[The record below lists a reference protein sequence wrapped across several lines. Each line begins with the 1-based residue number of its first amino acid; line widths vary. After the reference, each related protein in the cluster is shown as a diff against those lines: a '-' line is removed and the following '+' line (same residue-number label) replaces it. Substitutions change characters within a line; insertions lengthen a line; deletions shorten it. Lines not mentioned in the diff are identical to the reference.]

1 MTIKAVVPPKDALKL
16 LQAGVEKHL
25 AAGMVDA
32 TLSEISSLASPCRIF
47 HLGLD
52 ALVGQKPIAEAA
64 KHVGWSAQLVDRKKR
79 SVAAAELVVTRD
91 GLKFA
96 CVARGPHATGAGE
109 AEAVAERESKQAK
122 RDHELALLRIPGAYC
137 TALWLRTADGSGADA
152 FVPIAPCPSS
162 LKPNAVY
169 SENALREAIL
179 PEARKQLEG
188 PSEVGTKR

>member
-1 MTIKAVVPPKDALKL
+1 MTIKAVVAPKDALKL
-16 LQAGVEKHL
+16 LQAGIEKHL

-32 TLSEISSLASPCRIF
+32 TLSEIASLASPCRIF

-52 ALVGQKPIAEAA
+52 ALVGQRPIAEAA

-79 SVAAAELVVTRD
+79 PVAAAELAVTRD

-96 CVARGPHATGAGE
+96 CVTRGPHATGAGE
-109 AEAVAERESKQAK
+109 AEAVAERESKKGK

-137 TALWLRTADGSGADA
+137 TAFWLRPADGTAEDV
-152 FVPIAPCPSS
+152 FVPISPCPSG
-162 LKPNAVY
+162 LKSNTVY
-169 SENALREAIL
+169 SENALRAAIL

-188 PSEVGTKR
+188 PSEVGGKR